1 MDNLKQYNE
10 GVKALRESVRQ
21 YNIAMELLEPFYPKC
36 TVETVYCAARLD
48 DFANK
53 MEAMIQGMTKR

>member
-1 MDNLKQYNE
+1 MDNIKQYEE

-21 YNIAMELLEPFYPKC
+21 YNIAMELLESFYPKC
-36 TVETVYCAARLD
+36 VVETVYCAARLD

-53 MEAMIQGMTKR
+53 MDAMIQGMTKK